1 MLSIT
6 RKNGQSFY
14 VGDDI
19 VITVKRATKGS
30 AVISIKAPDDILIM
44 RTELMDG
51 SFTDIPV
58 PDVVFEPFH
67 KER

>member
-30 AVISIKAPDDILIM
+30 AVISIKAPDNVSIM
-44 RTELMDG
+44 RTELLDG
-51 SFTDIPV
+51 SFADIPV
-58 PDVVFEPFH
+58 PDVMYESIRTD
-67 KER
+67 K